1 MRGGVSGAE
10 STGVVGC
17 GEYGVKGKGSK
28 GIAYPCRLSNFMWQL
43 SSETF
48 LDKSC
53 EINVPRY
60 ITYHHTSYE
69 ESVLERCVGGVCW
82 KNGIERMCWKGVFI
96 GYVEKVILRVY

>member
-1 MRGGVSGAE
+1 M
-10 STGVVGC
+10 
-17 GEYGVKGKGSK
+17 KGKGV
-28 GIAYPCRLSNFMWQL
+28 AYPCRLSNFMWQL

-82 KNGIERMCWKGVFI
+82 RSVLEGCVGKMV
-96 GYVEKVILRVY
+96 LRGCVGRVLNECVLRK